1 MLKMDYMYTQIVIH
15 GNLIIL
21 YGQNCIWVLLV
32 HSQILQ
38 LNLLTT
44 IDLQIVN
51 DENVPNR
58 HELDKSIIHL
68 INQFQLHFINYNIV
82 C

>member
-38 LNLLTT
+38 LNLL
-44 IDLQIVN
+44 
-51 DENVPNR
+51 R
-58 HELDKSIIHL
+58 L
-68 INQFQLHFINYNIV
+68 IFKL
-82 C
+82 